1 MDKNPLRRSFLPKPV
16 TGPKKTTTARKE
28 LNFEQPDF
36 EFAKPKAPPVPTH
49 PQSVAKQVFS
59 LWPFLP
65 EMRRGSD
72 SHIKPHSS
80 FFLL

>member
-16 TGPKKTTTARKE
+16 AGPKKTTTARKE

-36 EFAKPKAPPVPTH
+36 EFAKPKAPPIPTH

-65 EMRRGSD
+65 EMRRGSN
-72 SHIKPHSS
+72 SHISHT
-80 FFLL
+80 

>member
-16 TGPKKTTTARKE
+16 GGPKKTTTARKE

-36 EFAKPKAPPVPTH
+36 EFAKPKAPPIPTH

-65 EMRRGSD
+65 EMRQTAT
-72 SHIKPHSS
+72 
-80 FFLL
+80 